1 MRTLEAA
8 RGRGR
13 DDYPVR
19 AMWNSVLAGIVFQ
32 HPSIES
38 LRRELSRNAQ
48 LRVLCG
54 FAGPHAPPASAY
66 TRFLRRV
73 MDQLPMI
80 AALFDRL
87 VDALQDLLP
96 DFGERLAIDS
106 KAIPSW
112 ASRPPKNPTP
122 DGRRDW
128 LGCRLWQ
135 KGLSRT
141 TRRRLHLVQSHAVVW
156 LQTPSDR

>member
-19 AMWNSVLAGIVFQ
+19 AIGNSVLAGIVFQ

-38 LRRELSRNAQ
+38 LRRELSQNGQ
-48 LRVLCG
+48 LRVLCS
-54 FAGPHAPPASAY
+54 FADPHSPPASAS

-87 VDALQDLLP
+87 VDAVSDVLP
-96 DFGERLAIDS
+96 DFGARLAVDS
-106 KAIPSW
+106 KALPSW
-112 ASRPPKNPTP
+112 ASRPPGVGTGMLPIMAK
-122 DGRRDW
+122 
-128 LGCRLWQ
+128 
-135 KGLSRT
+135 RT
-141 TRRRLHLVQSHAVVW
+141 IGDNETMARCG
-156 LQTPSDR
+156 PK

>member
-1 MRTLEAA
+1 
-8 RGRGR
+8 
-13 DDYPVR
+13 
-19 AMWNSVLAGIVFQ
+19 
-32 HPSIES
+32 
-38 LRRELSRNAQ
+38 
-48 LRVLCG
+48 
-54 FAGPHAPPASAY
+54 
-66 TRFLRRV
+66 
-73 MDQLPMI
+73 MDQLPTI

-112 ASRPPKNPTP
+112 ASRPPTNPTP

-128 LGCRLWQ
+128 DADYGKK
-135 KGLSRT
+135 KGLSGT